1 MKQLLFVFI
10 CISFALNLVGQKYT
24 IEGTVIDS
32 NEVALEFTSVVL
44 LQAKDSILIG
54 FSITNKDGLFRIE
67 DIEAG
72 KYLLNASFLG
82 YKDYF
87 KKVGI
92 KGDQSVIE
100 FGTVQLEAAS
110 ALLDEVTINATHIP
124 IQIKNDTVEYNAD
137 AFKTQ
142 AGDNVEELLK
152 KLPGIEVEKDGT
164 IKAHGEEVEKVMV
177 EGKEFFSGDP
187 TIATKNLPAD
197 IVDKIQVFDKDSEMA
212 EFTGIDDGEQQ
223 KTINIG
229 LKEGKKA
236 GYFGAATAGYGT
248 DERYDGTFNL
258 NRFGKKLQI
267 SGVGMI
273 NNVNKQGFSFGDY
286 VGFMGGLSN
295 MMRSGGRNNNSGLN
309 ISQGLGDGFV
319 NTAAVGFNF
328 NYDFGKKTEWN
339 NSYFLNRIENNL
351 RSSLQRINLIGSSG
365 FDTDQI
371 SLTENQNTSHTL
383 NGRFK
388 HEIDSTQ
395 NFTFSYR
402 LGYNDG
408 ASNIISDSKNISEAP
423 RVISGSEINNSSS
436 ANRLNFNTTLTY
448 RKRLK
453 KEGRFLTGDFR
464 LGNTNNDQEAYLQSV
479 NVFNRMGRFEEANLL
494 QEQFQNNDQNSYRIK
509 VAYTE
514 PLPNRQYLQ
523 FDYTKN
529 NNNNDF
535 VKEFFDLMPD
545 QIPDQILNEQLS
557 NSYRRDYSYDRFGTN
572 YKLNREQFSMTLG
585 TGFQFSNL
593 NGQLFS
599 TESNIDQSY
608 FYVLP
613 SMNIRYQMSGIK
625 SLDIRYTTSIRE
637 PSLEQLQPIVDNSD
651 PLNIYIGNPDLNPEY
666 QHRLRIKFNTYS
678 QFSDISFFT
687 FFNVGYT
694 KDKITNKKDIG
705 EFFVQ
710 STTPINVD
718 RRITASHY
726 ASYNVPIKFLK
737 HKIQISNNLS
747 YVNDILF
754 VNDLENKV
762 NRWNNSVTLSLNNT
776 RKKIVDIDYGI
787 SLNTNSVQY
796 SVNDQLNA
804 NYLNSTFFVNLDLEL
819 PNEFEFRTNFETVQY
834 SNENFG
840 GNERISLLNFSLS
853 KIFLNSKKA
862 KLGIKAVDLLN
873 QNKNINRSSN
883 TNYIQEEQ
891 VISLGRYFLL
901 DFTYSFSGFGSQ
913 NKMFKGRSFKR

>member
-1 MKQLLFVFI
+1 MKKLLFLSLFI
-10 CISFALNLVGQKYT
+10 CLALNLFSQKYT
-24 IEGTVIDS
+24 IEGSVIDS
-32 NEVALEFTSVVL
+32 NKVALEFTSVVL
-44 LQAKDSILIG
+44 LQSQDSILVG
-54 FSITNKDGLFRIE
+54 FSITNKDGLFRI
-67 DIEAG
+67 DGIEAG
-72 KYLLNASFLG
+72 SYLLNASFLG
-82 YKDYF
+82 YKDYY
-87 KKVGI
+87 KTVDI
-92 KGDQSVIE
+92 KGEESTIKIDM
-100 FGTVQLEAAS
+100 VQLEAAS

-164 IKAHGEEVEKVMV
+164 IKAHGEEVEKIMV

-236 GYFGAATAGYGT
+236 GYFGAATVGYGS
-248 DERYDGTFNL
+248 DERYDSKFNI

-273 NNVNKQGFSFGDY
+273 NNVNKQGFSFNEY

-295 MMRSGGRNNNSGLN
+295 LMRSGGRNNSSGLN

-319 NTAAVGFNF
+319 DTGALGFNI
-328 NYDFGKKTEWN
+328 NYDFGKKTDWN
-339 NSYFLNRIENNL
+339 NSYFLNQIKNKLE
-351 RSSLQRINLIGSSG
+351 SSLQRINLLGNSG
-365 FDTDQI
+365 FDTDQN
-371 SLTENQNTSHTL
+371 SLTENQNLSHAL

-395 NFTFSYR
+395 NFTITYR

-408 ASNIISDSKNISEAP
+408 ESNIISDTKNLSEAGT
-423 RVISGSEINNSSS
+423 RISGSATDNSSN

-453 KEGRFLTGDFR
+453 KQGRFLTGDFR
-464 LGNTNNDQEAYLQSV
+464 FGNTNNDQEAYLQSV
-479 NVFNRMGRFEEANLL
+479 NIFNRMGMVEEANLL
-494 QEQFQNNDQNSYRIK
+494 QEQFQNNDQSSYRIK
-509 VAYTE
+509 IAYTE
-514 PLPNRQYLQ
+514 PLKNRQYLQ
-523 FDYTKN
+523 FDYTRN

-535 VKEFFDLMPD
+535 LKEFFDLQPD

-557 NSYRRDYSYDRFGTN
+557 NNYKRDYRYDRFGTN
-572 YKLNREQFSMTLG
+572 YKLSRDQFSLTLG
-585 TGFQFSNL
+585 SGFQLSNL
-593 NGQLFS
+593 IGQLFS
-599 TESNIDQSY
+599 TETSIDQSY

-613 SMNIRYQMSGIK
+613 SMNVRYQMSGIK
-625 SLDIRYTTSIRE
+625 SLDIRYSTNVRE

-666 QHRLRIKFNTYS
+666 QHSLRVRFNTYS

-694 KDKITNKKDIG
+694 KDKITNKKEIG

-718 RRITASHY
+718 RSITASHY
-726 ASYNVPIKFLK
+726 VSYSVPIKFLK

-747 YVNDILF
+747 YANNILF

-762 NRWNNSVTLSLNNT
+762 NRWNNSITLSLNNT
-776 RKKIVDIDYGI
+776 RKNIVDIDYGVT
-787 SLNTNSVQY
+787 LNTNSVRY
-796 SVNDQLNA
+796 SVDDQLNT
-804 NYLNSTFFVNLDLEL
+804 NYLNSTIFVDLDLEL
-819 PNEFEFRTNFETVQY
+819 PNEYEFRTNFETVQY
-834 SNENFG
+834 STENFG

-853 KIFLNSKKA
+853 KVFLKSKKA
-862 KLGIKAVDLLN
+862 KFGIKAVDLLN

-913 NKMFKGRSFKR
+913 NMNFKRRSFRK